1 MTKLINEIDKNL
13 EIIKDYNE
21 TIEKTINLRDNY
33 ISSVRNKIKR
43 LSYAECILLLDPLN
57 TNMTIYI
64 YDSILDRLRNLWKE
78 GNTCNH

>member
-43 LSYAECILLLDPLN
+43 LSYEECILLLDPLN

-64 YDSILDRLRNLWKE
+64 YDTILDRLRNLWKE